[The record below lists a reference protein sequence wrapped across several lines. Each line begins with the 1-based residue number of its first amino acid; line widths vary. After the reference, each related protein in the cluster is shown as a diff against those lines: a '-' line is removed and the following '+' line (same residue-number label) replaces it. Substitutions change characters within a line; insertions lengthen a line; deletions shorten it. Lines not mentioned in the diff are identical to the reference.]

1 MAVLDEIT
9 GSRGRS
15 LRPCRVELQTEWGM
29 QQEMLSQSYK
39 TRLDQL
45 WRVGVRPSTS
55 RAMGV
60 AIRLFAECRRTE

>member
-15 LRPCRVELQTEWGM
+15 LRPCRVELQPEWGM
-29 QQEMLSQSYK
+29 QREMLSQSYK

-45 WRVGVRPSTS
+45 WRVGRLD
-55 RAMGV
+55 RAQAGQWG
-60 AIRLFAECRRTE
+60 